1 MEDYDGNE
9 DEEFED
15 KEEFNY
21 DEDPEIKRYQEMA
34 EALTGKTIP
43 ELEKQAKTDYE
54 DTQILALEYVKRY
67 HETKP
72 EVNRTAKSKV
82 LEAFVR
88 EQTRVIMM
96 HPHNPQQLM
105 SAILSIWIMG
115 MWAERTGRLVDVSDL
130 AIEKLLGDIDFGE
143 EDSEK

>member
-1 MEDYDGNE
+1 MDYEENE
-9 DEEFED
+9 DEDVDDNED
-15 KEEFNY
+15 FKYN
-21 DEDPEIKRYQEMA
+21 DDPEIKRYQEMA

-43 ELEKQAKTDYE
+43 ELEKQAKEDYE
-54 DTQILALEYVKRY
+54 DTQVLALEYVKWY
-67 HETKP
+67 NENKA
-72 EVNRTAKSKV
+72 EVNRTAKSKM

-115 MWAERTGRLVDVSDL
+115 MWSERTGRLVDKSNE
-130 AIEKLLGDIDFGE
+130 AIEKLLDGLDFGD
-143 EDSEK
+143 EDSDK

>member
-54 DTQILALEYVKRY
+54 DTQILALEYVKWY
-67 HETKP
+67 NENKP

-115 MWAERTGRLVDVSDL
+115 MWAERTGRLVDVSDV

-143 EDSEK
+143 EDPAE

>member
-54 DTQILALEYVKRY
+54 DTQILALEYVKWY
-67 HETKP
+67 NENKP

-143 EDSEK
+143 EDSDK

>member
-1 MEDYDGNE
+1 MEDYDGDE
-9 DEEFED
+9 D
-15 KEEFNY
+15 EEFNY

-43 ELEKQAKTDYE
+43 ELEKQAKSDYE
-54 DTQILALEYVKRY
+54 DTQILALEYVKWY
-67 HETKP
+67 NENKP
-72 EVNRTAKSKV
+72 EVNRTAKSTV

-115 MWAERTGRLVDVSDL
+115 MWAERTGRLVDVSDV

-143 EDSEK
+143 EDSDK

>member
-1 MEDYDGNE
+1 MNYDGNE
-9 DEEFED
+9 DEDFKYND
-15 KEEFNY
+15 
-21 DEDPEIKRYQEMA
+21 DPEIKRYQEMA

-43 ELEKQAKTDYE
+43 ELEKQAKEDYE
-54 DTQILALEYVKRY
+54 GTQVLALEYVKWY
-67 HETKP
+67 NENKA
-72 EVNRTAKSKV
+72 EVNRTARSKV

-115 MWAERTGRLVDVSDL
+115 MWSERTGKLVDVSNV
-130 AIEKLLGDIDFGE
+130 AIEKLLSDVDFGE
-143 EDSEK
+143 SEA

>member
-34 EALTGKTIP
+34 EALTGKAIP

-54 DTQILALEYVKRY
+54 DTQILALEYVKWY
-67 HETKP
+67 NENKP

>member
-1 MEDYDGNE
+1 MEDYDGDE
-9 DEEFED
+9 D
-15 KEEFNY
+15 EEFNY

-43 ELEKQAKTDYE
+43 ELEKQAKSDYE
-54 DTQILALEYVKRY
+54 DTQILALEYVKWY
-67 HETKP
+67 NENKP
-72 EVNRTAKSKV
+72 EVNRTAKSTV

-115 MWAERTGRLVDVSDL
+115 MWAERTGRLVDVSDV

-143 EDSEK
+143 KDSDK

>member
-1 MEDYDGNE
+1 MADYDGNE

-43 ELEKQAKTDYE
+43 ELEKQAKSDYE
-54 DTQILALEYVKRY
+54 DTQILALEYVKWY
-67 HETKP
+67 NENKP

-115 MWAERTGRLVDVSDL
+115 MWAERTGRLVDVSDV

-143 EDSEK
+143 EDPAE

>member
-1 MEDYDGNE
+1 MEDYDGDE
-9 DEEFED
+9 D
-15 KEEFNY
+15 EEFNY

-43 ELEKQAKTDYE
+43 ELEKQAKSDYE
-54 DTQILALEYVKRY
+54 DTQILALEYVKWY
-67 HETKP
+67 NENKP
-72 EVNRTAKSKV
+72 EVNRTAKSTV

-115 MWAERTGRLVDVSDL
+115 MWAERTGRLVDVSDV

-143 EDSEK
+143 EDTDK

>member
-54 DTQILALEYVKRY
+54 DTQILALEYVKWY
-67 HETKP
+67 NENKP
-72 EVNRTAKSKV
+72 EVNRTARSKV

>member
-1 MEDYDGNE
+1 M
-9 DEEFED
+9 
-15 KEEFNY
+15 
-21 DEDPEIKRYQEMA
+21 
-34 EALTGKTIP
+34 
-43 ELEKQAKTDYE
+43 
-54 DTQILALEYVKRY
+54 LALEYVKWY
-67 HETKP
+67 NENKP
-72 EVNRTAKSKV
+72 EVQRTARSKV

-115 MWAERTGRLVDVSDL
+115 MWAERTGRLVDVSDV

-143 EDSEK
+143 EDTDK

>member
-1 MEDYDGNE
+1 MADYDGNE

-54 DTQILALEYVKRY
+54 DTQILALEYVKWY
-67 HETKP
+67 NENKP

>member
-43 ELEKQAKTDYE
+43 DLEKQAKTDYE
-54 DTQILALEYVKRY
+54 DTQILALEYVKWY
-67 HETKP
+67 NENKP

>member
-54 DTQILALEYVKRY
+54 DTQILALEYVKWY
-67 HETKP
+67 NENKP

-143 EDSEK
+143 EDYEK

>member
-1 MEDYDGNE
+1 MADYDGNE

-54 DTQILALEYVKRY
+54 DTQILALEYVKWY
-67 HETKP
+67 NENKP

-143 EDSEK
+143 EDYEK

>member
-43 ELEKQAKTDYE
+43 ELEKQAKSDYE
-54 DTQILALEYVKRY
+54 DTQILALEYVKWY
-67 HETKP
+67 NENKP

-115 MWAERTGRLVDVSDL
+115 MWAERTGRLVDVSDV

-143 EDSEK
+143 EDPAE

>member
-54 DTQILALEYVKRY
+54 DTQILALEYVKWY
-67 HETKP
+67 NENKP

>member
-54 DTQILALEYVKRY
+54 DTQILALEYVKWY
-67 HETKP
+67 NENKP

-143 EDSEK
+143 EDPEK

>member
-9 DEEFED
+9 EEEFDD
-15 KEEFNY
+15 KEEFSY
-21 DEDPEIKRYQEMA
+21 DDDPEIKRYQEMA

-43 ELEKQAKTDYE
+43 ELEKQAKADYE
-54 DTQILALEYVKRY
+54 DTQMLALEYVKWY
-67 HETKP
+67 NENKP
-72 EVNRTAKSKV
+72 EVQRTARSKV

-88 EQTRVIMM
+88 EQTRVILM

-115 MWAERTGRLVDVSDL
+115 MWAERTGRLVDVSDV

-143 EDSEK
+143 

>member
-54 DTQILALEYVKRY
+54 DTQILALEYVSFR
-67 HETKP
+67 P
-72 EVNRTAKSKV
+72 RA
-82 LEAFVR
+82 
-88 EQTRVIMM
+88 
-96 HPHNPQQLM
+96 
-105 SAILSIWIMG
+105 
-115 MWAERTGRLVDVSDL
+115 D
-130 AIEKLLGDIDFGE
+130 
-143 EDSEK
+143 

>member
-54 DTQILALEYVKRY
+54 DTQILALEYVKWY
-67 HETKP
+67 NENKP

-115 MWAERTGRLVDVSDL
+115 MWAERTGRLVDVSDV

>member
-54 DTQILALEYVKRY
+54 DTQILALEYVKWY
-67 HETKP
+67 NENKP

-115 MWAERTGRLVDVSDL
+115 MWSERTGKLVDKSNI
-130 AIEKLLGDIDFGE
+130 AIEKLLDGLDFGD
-143 EDSEK
+143 EDTDK